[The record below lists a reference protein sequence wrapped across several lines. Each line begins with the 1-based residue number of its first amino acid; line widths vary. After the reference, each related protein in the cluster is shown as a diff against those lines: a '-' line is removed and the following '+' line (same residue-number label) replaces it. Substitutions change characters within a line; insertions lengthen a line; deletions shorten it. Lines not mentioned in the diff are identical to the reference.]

1 MEKWSHRPHIHHG
14 PSAGLHRRAR
24 DRERRPAAIGG
35 WAGIGA
41 VGAASGPPPGGL
53 LTSEIRDPDR
63 PPLPDWLGT
72 VLPAGAV
79 AVATLGLVNGDTWNW
94 DGRVIGCFAAA
105 VLLPAAFVIR
115 SQRHRAPVE
124 LSILRV
130 PAFALASLSATLFFA
145 SFSVML
151 LGNVCYSPGG
161 SSQRASGRESRG
173 ASARCCSRSGRP
185 RSSHW
190 NLRTLSTARRSC
202 PGCSSAER
210 ESGWRSR
217 RSRSRRPVRCS
228 RSCSP
233 PASAPRRCSA
243 RSVSVGLSR
252 TATFNENAP
261 VPAGYEAGTRGA
273 LEGGEVLH
281 RS

>member
-1 MEKWSHRPHIHHG
+1 M
-14 PSAGLHRRAR
+14 
-24 DRERRPAAIGG
+24 
-35 WAGIGA
+35 
-41 VGAASGPPPGGL
+41 GAASGPPPGGL

-115 SQRHRAPVE
+115 SQRHRAPIE

-151 LGNVCYSPGG
+151 LGNVCYSPGAA
-161 SSQRASGRESRG
+161 R
-173 ASARCCSRSGRP
+173 SARRAG
-185 RSSHW
+185 SH
-190 NLRTLSTARRSC
+190 
-202 PGCSSAER
+202 G
-210 ESGWRSR
+210 G
-217 RSRSRRPVRCS
+217 
-228 RSCSP
+228 
-233 PASAPRRCSA
+233 PRRA
-243 RSVSVGLSR
+243 AVRGRVGRVHR
-252 TATFNENAP
+252 TGTCAP
-261 VPAGYEAGTRGA
+261 
-273 LEGGEVLH
+273 
-281 RS
+281 